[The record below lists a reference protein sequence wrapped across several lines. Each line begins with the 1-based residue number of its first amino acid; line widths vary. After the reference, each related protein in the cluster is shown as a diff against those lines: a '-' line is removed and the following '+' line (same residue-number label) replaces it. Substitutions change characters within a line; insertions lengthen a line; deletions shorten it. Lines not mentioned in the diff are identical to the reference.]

1 MHRYTLF
8 ATQTQYLLEEVN
20 KTSFLH
26 NVKIYRPS
34 VSSSIKAAD
43 KIREFVITERK
54 WCGVIS
60 I

>member
-34 VSSSIKAAD
+34 VSSSIKAVD
-43 KIREFVITERK
+43 KIREFVITE
-54 WCGVIS
+54 
-60 I
+60 